1 MTKTEELKALKQE
14 CKELGLTGYSKKDIP
29 ELKEMIKSATATQT
43 VDPQPTQEETIEKEK
58 ELLPE
63 STEVVPEDIAKPTND
78 EGADTETTIQED
90 DGVSGDGVDDEVPT
104 EPTEE
109 QSLELILTGLAA
121 GDFKVEDLSDYEKE
135 LYDKYLA
142 SIPRDQVLEPSKLH
156 LQYKMIALVYTG
168 EEEREFK
175 EALNRPFPVLKNGD
189 VVITDIK
196 TGRFLSRKTS
206 PFEMVDPSN
215 IEINIKG

>member
-29 ELKEMIKSATATQT
+29 ELKEMIKSAKENQADTVIVDNPVKPVENEDIEKDMETIEDTQERISETLAVPEELIGQEDTGSTATQT
-43 VDPQPTQEETIEKEK
+43 EQAQ
-58 ELLPE
+58 
-63 STEVVPEDIAKPTND
+63 D
-78 EGADTETTIQED
+78 EITDTEN
-90 DGVSGDGVDDEVPT
+90 PT
-104 EPTEE
+104 
-109 QSLELILTGLAA
+109 S
-121 GDFKVEDLSDYEKE
+121 
-135 LYDKYLA
+135 
-142 SIPRDQVLEPSKLH
+142 EPSKLH